1 MLESS
6 SVKFISVLGLLT
18 FNLEYRSDSRYMSV
32 PYSWYVF
39 AFELALKH
47 ICFTLP
53 RVALLS
59 PFSAAARSET
69 HGT

>member
-1 MLESS
+1 MFF
-6 SVKFISVLGLLT
+6 V
-18 FNLEYRSDSRYMSV
+18 
-32 PYSWYVF
+32 
-39 AFELALKH
+39 FELALKH
-47 ICFTLP
+47 FCFTLP

>member
-1 MLESS
+1 MIAY
-6 SVKFISVLGLLT
+6 KCRFLT
-18 FNLEYRSDSRYMSV
+18 VGMFFV
-32 PYSWYVF
+32 
-39 AFELALKH
+39 FELALKH
-47 ICFTLP
+47 FCFTLP